1 MVAHEKAISGVNMA
15 QWCMGMF
22 IGIPL
27 VYVLSALPVAII
39 FNALGMGWDEWQ
51 AIYAPL
57 V

>member
-1 MVAHEKAISGVNMA
+1 MAHEKAISGVNMA